1 MQWLAAL
8 CVKRPVFASVLIL
21 SLTVVGAF
29 AFSLLGVDRF
39 PKVDFPTVV
48 VTTVQPGAAPE
59 QIETE
64 VSDKIEEGVNT
75 ISGIDELRSISSE
88 GISQVVIA
96 FLLEKDP
103 DVAAQEVRDKV
114 NGVLPLLPKT
124 IQQPRVDRF
133 DPDAAPVLSL
143 ALTATNKPVRDITEY
158 ADKVLR
164 RQLESVSGVG
174 QVLVLGGR
182 QRQINIW
189 LDGDRL
195 RAYNLTVTDV
205 ARALQAQNI
214 EIPGGR
220 LDQGPQSVTLRTR
233 GRVQSVVEFGDI
245 VVRQQ
250 DGHPIRV
257 ADVARVEDGQAEA
270 ETVANVNGSST
281 VLLQVRRQS
290 GTNTVEVVRA
300 VRERFNELNGR
311 LPAGYSARVVRDT
324 SEFIEAAIH
333 NVEEHLI
340 VGSILAALVVLV
352 FLTNLRS
359 TIISAIAIPT
369 SIIATFGLIWYMGF
383 TLNLMTMLALTL
395 SVGIVIDDAIV
406 VLENIYRFIEEKHED
421 QFRAAVEATQE
432 IGLAVLA
439 TTLSLVAIFVPVGFM
454 GGIVGR
460 FMKSFGL
467 TMAFAILVSLV
478 VSFTLT
484 PMLSARFLKVKRS
497 NGASHASKESRFF
510 HAIDVFYTRV
520 LEWAMAHRAAV
531 AGLALLVLLSSV
543 PLFMAA
549 NKNFMPQDDQS
560 EFEINMRAPEGTSLE
575 ATEVIANRIAN
586 TVRQRVPEVDY
597 TLVTIGGDPA
607 KTRNLGNIYVRLTPI
622 EKRTRDQFAVMGAIR
637 SQILPPLAASLRTS
651 VQPVAAI
658 GNSGSQSA
666 DIQFL
671 INGPDLQEL
680 ERISRQL
687 VERVKTLPG
696 VVDIDT
702 SMNVGKPELSVQ
714 VDRPKAA
721 DLGVQVGDAAE
732 ALRLLVGGDQVT
744 TYNEGGEQYEVHLR
758 ARAEDRTTQAAVG
771 SLTVPS
777 ARLGSVPLDNVAN
790 FTAAVAPSDIN
801 RLARQRQVTVFC
813 NMLPTASQAAVQN
826 AMLEEFRKLNTSGD
840 YRGSFTGRSRELG
853 RAARNFVTAFVLSL
867 VFMYL
872 ILAAQFES
880 WLHPITIL
888 LSLPLTLP
896 FALLSIIM
904 FRQSLNIFSALGLLV
919 LFGVVK
925 KNSILQI
932 DHANQLRAAGLSTH
946 DAVIQASRDR
956 LRPILMTTFA
966 FVAGMVPLIV
976 SRGIGAGTNH
986 AIGFVIFGGQSL
998 ALLLT
1003 LIVTPVAYS
1012 LFDQASN
1019 LRLFQTRARRED
1031 RALAPVV
1038 PSGAVMRRTSMLV
1051 LLIILTSG
1059 LSTVASAQTTTA
1071 PRTLRL
1077 TADDAVKMALE
1088 NNVDLNADRLDPQI
1102 SDTRVAAA
1110 VGVFRPTVN
1119 TSVSSNNQLQPPSSF
1134 LIPTA
1139 TRTDVVTTNAGLA
1152 QRLPWFGTTYSVS
1165 WSSTHTNSN
1174 SFLNSYNPLLQSGLA
1189 LNVSQPLVRDLKI
1202 DTARQQLATS
1212 RVNRDIADTRLR
1224 ESIVHTTASVK
1235 TAYWNLVSA
1244 RANVDA
1250 RKSALDLAQ
1259 ELVRVNKAKV
1269 DVGTA
1274 PPLDLVSA
1282 QAEVASDQ
1290 EQLII
1295 AETAVRQAEDRMRL
1309 LIMDPTQRDTWLTAI
1324 EVVDSPPIATPAIDV
1339 EAAVDR
1345 ALIERADL
1353 QRSRKDI
1360 ENADISVKY
1369 FTNQKLPDV
1378 RFNASYQ
1385 ASGLGGTQVLRT
1397 GGFPGTIVGP
1407 GAVTD
1412 FGSVLGQLF
1421 ASDYPTWSVG
1431 LSVSYPV
1438 GKSVDE
1444 ANSARAALERTQADA
1459 RFKGVEARAIEQ
1471 IRNAGYQVEMN
1482 AKRIETT
1489 RAARELAEQRLDA
1502 ERKRLDVGMSTSFL
1516 VIQAQ
1521 RDMSQAKTNELSAV
1535 LAYDLSLVD
1544 FEALQLAGPA
1554 NQGSQ
1559 GSGGSGG
1566 AQGSGSLGSL
1576 GSQGSL
1582 GSLGSQGSPASGAS
1596 GLSALP
1602 AGSTGGARGG
1612 LALPGIP
1619 QQ

>member
-29 AFSLLGVDRF
+29 AFTLLGVDRF
-39 PKVDFPTVV
+39 PKIDFPTVI

-64 VSDKIEEGVNT
+64 VSDKIEEAVNT

-88 GISQVVIA
+88 GVSQVMIS

-103 DVAAQEVRDKV
+103 DVAAQEVRDKI

-143 ALTATNKPVRDITEY
+143 ALSANRPIRDITEY

-182 QRQINIW
+182 QRQINVF
-189 LDGDRL
+189 LDGTRL

-205 ARALQAQNI
+205 ARALQAQNV

-220 LDQGPQSVTLRTR
+220 MDQGQQSVTLRTR
-233 GRVQSVVEFGDI
+233 GRVQSVAEFGDI
-245 VVRQQ
+245 VIRAKE
-250 DGHPIRV
+250 GHPVRV
-257 ADVARVEDGQAEA
+257 SDVASVEDGEA
-270 ETVANVNGSST
+270 DPETVANVDGAGT

-300 VRERFNELNGR
+300 VRGRFDDLKGR
-311 LPAGYSARVVRDT
+311 LPVGYNARIVRDT
-324 SEFIEAAIH
+324 SDFIEAAIH
-333 NVEEHLI
+333 NVEEHLV
-340 VGSILAALVVLV
+340 VGSILAALVVLL
-352 FLTNLRS
+352 FLANLRS

-421 QFRAAVEATQE
+421 QFQAAIDATQE

-467 TMAFAILVSLV
+467 TMAFAIMVSLV

-484 PMLSARFLKVKRS
+484 PMLSARWLKIDRS
-497 NGASHASKESRFF
+497 GKNNGHSSKDSRVF
-510 HAIDVFYTRV
+510 HAIDVFYTRI
-520 LEWAMAHRAAV
+520 LEWAMAHRGVV
-531 AGLALLVLLSSV
+531 AGLAVLVLLSSV
-543 PLFMAA
+543 PLFMMA

-560 EFEINMRAPEGTSLE
+560 EFEINLRAPEGTSLE
-575 ATEVIANRIAN
+575 GTEVITNRIAN
-586 TVRQRVPEVDY
+586 TVRLRLPEVNY

-607 KTRNLGNIYVRLTPI
+607 KTRNLGNIYVRLKPI
-622 EKRTRDQFAVMGAIR
+622 EDRRRDQFAVMGIIR
-637 SQILPPLAASLRTS
+637 DQILPPMAANLRTS
-651 VQPVAAI
+651 VQPVATI
-658 GNSGSQSA
+658 GGGGSQSA
-666 DIQFL
+666 DVQFL
-671 INGPDLQEL
+671 INGPDLKEL

-687 VERVKTLPG
+687 VDRVKKLPG

-714 VDRPKAA
+714 VIRPKAA

-758 ARAEDRTTQAAVG
+758 ARSEDRTTESAVG

-777 ARLGSVPLDNVAN
+777 SRLGSVALNDVAG
-790 FTAAVAPSDIN
+790 FTAGAAPSDIN

-813 NMLPTASQAAVQN
+813 NLLPSASQAAVQN
-826 AMLEEFRKLNTSGD
+826 AMLEEFRKLNVSGD
-840 YRGSFTGRSRELG
+840 YRGAFTGRSRELG
-853 RAARNFVTAFVLSL
+853 RAAQNFITAFILSL

-880 WLHPITIL
+880 WLHPVTIL

-896 FALLSIIM
+896 FALLSIII

-932 DHANQLRAAGLSTH
+932 DHANQLKGTGLSTH
-946 DAVIQASRDR
+946 DAVVRASRDR

-966 FVAGMVPLIV
+966 FVAGMIPLIV

-986 AIGFVIFGGQSL
+986 AIGFVIFGGQTM

-1003 LIVTPVAYS
+1003 LVVTPVAYS
-1012 LFDQASN
+1012 LFDDAAR
-1019 LRLFQTRARRED
+1019 LRLFSF
-1031 RALAPVV
+1031 
-1038 PSGAVMRRTSMLV
+1038 SGVMMRRTALV
-1051 LLIILTSG
+1051 LVLAAG
-1059 LSTVASAQTTTA
+1059 LAAQASAQTSVANTPA
-1071 PRTLRL
+1071 TLRL
-1077 TADDAVKMALE
+1077 SVDDAVKLAMDH
-1088 NNVDLNADRLDPQI
+1088 NVDLSADRIDPQI

-1110 VGVFRPTVN
+1110 NGAFRPTFNTGVN
-1119 TSVSSNNQLQPPSSF
+1119 SNNQLLAPTSF
-1134 LIPTA
+1134 LFPVA
-1139 TRTDVVTTNAGLA
+1139 TQNDVLTGSVALA
-1152 QRLPWFGTTYSVS
+1152 QRLPWYGTTYSVS
-1165 WSSTHTNSN
+1165 WSGTRTNSN
-1174 SFLNSYNPLLQSGLA
+1174 SFLNSYNPLVQSGLG
-1189 LNVSQPLVRDLKI
+1189 LNVSQPLLRDLKV
-1202 DTARQQLATS
+1202 DNARTQLAIQRT
-1212 RVNRDIADTRLR
+1212 NRDIADTRLR
-1224 ESIVHTTASVK
+1224 ESVVHTTAAVK
-1235 TAYWNLVSA
+1235 TSYWNLVAA
-1244 RANVDA
+1244 RATVDA

-1259 ELVRVNKAKV
+1259 ELVRVNTAKV

-1282 QAEVASDQ
+1282 QAEVAADR

-1295 AETAVRQAEDRMRL
+1295 AETAVRQAEDAIRL
-1309 LIMDPTQRDTWLTAI
+1309 LILDPTKPETWTTQIETSDT
-1324 EVVDSPPIATPAIDV
+1324 PPIATPTLDV
-1339 EAAVDR
+1339 NAAVTR
-1345 ALIERADL
+1345 ALAERADL
-1353 QRSRKDI
+1353 QRSRKDVD
-1360 ENADISVKY
+1360 NAQTNLNY
-1369 FTNQKLPDV
+1369 LANQKLPDIHL
-1378 RFNASYQ
+1378 NASYQ
-1385 ASGLGGTQVLRT
+1385 ASGLGGTQILRT

-1407 GAVTD
+1407 GSTTA
-1412 FGSVLGQLF
+1412 FGNVLGQLV
-1421 ASDYPTWSVG
+1421 SNDYPTWAVGFSV
-1431 LSVSYPV
+1431 VYPLGQSIEESNYAR
-1438 GKSVDE
+1438 GK
-1444 ANSARAALERTQADA
+1444 LERAQADE
-1459 RFKGVEARAIEQ
+1459 RFKSTEGKAIQQ
-1471 IRNAGYQVEMN
+1471 IRTSAYQVEMN
-1482 AKRIETT
+1482 SKRIETA
-1489 RAARELAEQRLDA
+1489 RAARDLAEQRLDA

-1521 RDMSQAKTNELSAV
+1521 RDFAQARTNVVSAV
-1535 LAYDLSLVD
+1535 LAYVLSLVD
-1544 FEALQLAGPA
+1544 FEALQEAGPA
-1554 NQGSQ
+1554 GSGGSQ
-1559 GSGGSGG
+1559 GSAGSGQVPAAG
-1566 AQGSGSLGSL
+1566 AVLRAVTTTSSNI
-1576 GSQGSL
+1576 
-1582 GSLGSQGSPASGAS
+1582 
-1596 GLSALP
+1596 
-1602 AGSTGGARGG
+1602 
-1612 LALPGIP
+1612 PGVTP
-1619 QQ
+1619 GQ